1 MIPMVRNYQIPKVE
15 FKRQLELDMLDGSEQ
30 DLARIGVELGYTVA
44 QQKLGLKDLVIAE
57 TARGLELYPR
67 DRATLLKTRM
77 LDMRKTAPEKRTQR
91 LLEAVNQMAIVLIEG
106 LTSRSAPAVGFGFI
120 SHFGEDKAV
129 KMEIL
134 EIRNGSVASAD
145 RNPAVR

>member
-1 MIPMVRNYQIPKVE
+1 MIPVVRNYQIPKVE
-15 FKRQLELDMLDGSEQ
+15 FKRQLELDMLDGSEE

-44 QQKLGLKDLVIAE
+44 QQRFGLKDLVIAE

-67 DRATLLKTRM
+67 DRAALLKARM
-77 LDMRKTAPEKRTQR
+77 IDMRKTAPEKRTQR
-91 LLEAVNQMAIVLIEG
+91 LLEAVNQMAMVLIEG
-106 LTSRSAPAVGFGFI
+106 LTSSSAAVGYGFI

-129 KMEIL
+129 KIEIL
-134 EIRNGSVASAD
+134 EIRNGSAPPSD